1 MPVIQQY
8 GDIILVHG
16 DNIISEAIQH
26 LTQSF
31 FSHAALCADPGKVA
45 EMTRFGFKYQDNH
58 YLDGSRP
65 YVVLRHRWLFPYNP
79 ARLRYLY
86 RIKGVVETFRRNPPK
101 YDYFEILNQALKL
114 ILSREGQLAGKGD
127 HHVLISLL
135 IQASERLICSA
146 LIDSVYES
154 AGIDLFPG
162 RISRHTTPAD
172 LAFLAAGPRPALVEV
187 FRSPE
192 IEKAA
197 QPGRQNPEFRIQNP
211 E

>member
-1 MPVIQQY
+1 MMQQY

-31 FSHAALCADPGKVA
+31 FSHAALCTEPGKVA

-58 YLDGSRP
+58 YLGGSRP
-65 YVVLRHRWLFPYNP
+65 YVVLRHRWLFPYKP
-79 ARLRYLY
+79 VRLKYLY
-86 RIKGVVETFRRNPPK
+86 RLKAVIESFRRNPPK

-114 ILSREGQLAGKGD
+114 ILSREEQLARIGD
-127 HHVLISLL
+127 PYVPISLL
-135 IQASERLICSA
+135 IQVSERLVCSA
-146 LIDSVYES
+146 LVDTVYES

-162 RISRHTTPAD
+162 RVSKHTTPAD

-187 FRSPE
+187 FRSHE
-192 IEKAA
+192 
-197 QPGRQNPEFRIQNP
+197 
-211 E
+211 